1 MDFHEFT
8 GQQWDEDLRRLR
20 TRLAWATAFLAGIFL
35 VGTVGYRLIA
45 PGTSWVDAF
54 YMTAITLTTVGFG
67 EIVQLEGNP
76 AGRLFTAGLALF
88 GMGGVLYFLSTATA
102 FVLEGQLGH
111 VFWRRRMEKRIAD
124 LADHLVVCGSGAT
137 AVYAVEELAA
147 VERDVVL
154 VSDEPERIQGIRP
167 ALDEEI
173 PRVVG
178 DPASDDVLREAGIER
193 AAGLVACAD
202 DDKENLV
209 ITLSAR
215 QLNPDLRIVS
225 RIGDV
230 GTLEKARKT
239 GADSVVSPDHIG
251 ALRLASELI
260 RPTVVDFLDE
270 MLRDRDLNLRIDE
283 VTVPGD
289 SSATGRTLDEVRP
302 EGDSNALLLAVRT
315 EDGEWIY
322 NPPPS
327 HEIRAGQGLV
337 FLGSPADARAV
348 RDRVDGEMVARPAPE
363 GA

>member
-1 MDFHEFT
+1 
-8 GQQWDEDLRRLR
+8 
-20 TRLAWATAFLAGIFL
+20 
-35 VGTVGYRLIA
+35 
-45 PGTSWVDAF
+45 
-54 YMTAITLTTVGFG
+54 
-67 EIVQLEGNP
+67 
-76 AGRLFTAGLALF
+76 
-88 GMGGVLYFLSTATA
+88 
-102 FVLEGQLGH
+102 
-111 VFWRRRMEKRIAD
+111 MEKRIAD
-124 LADHLVVCGSGAT
+124 LSGHLVVCGSGAT

-154 VSDEPERIQGIRP
+154 VSSEPERIHAVRP
-167 ALDEEI
+167 DLGEEI

-215 QLNPDLRIVS
+215 QINPDLRIVS

-230 GTLEKARKT
+230 ASSEKARRT
-239 GADSVVSPDHIG
+239 GADSVVSTDHIG

-283 VTVPGD
+283 VAVPEG
-289 SSATGRTLDEVRP
+289 SSATGRTLEDVRP

-315 EDGEWIY
+315 VDGEWIY
-322 NPPPS
+322 NPSPS

-348 RDRVDGEMVARPAPE
+348 RDRVDGEMIARPAPE

>member
-1 MDFHEFT
+1 
-8 GQQWDEDLRRLR
+8 
-20 TRLAWATAFLAGIFL
+20 
-35 VGTVGYRLIA
+35 
-45 PGTSWVDAF
+45 
-54 YMTAITLTTVGFG
+54 
-67 EIVQLEGNP
+67 
-76 AGRLFTAGLALF
+76 
-88 GMGGVLYFLSTATA
+88 
-102 FVLEGQLGH
+102 
-111 VFWRRRMEKRIAD
+111 MEKRIAD
-124 LADHLVVCGSGAT
+124 LVDHLVVCGSGAT

-154 VSDEPERIQGIRP
+154 VGSDPERIQALRP
-167 ALDEEI
+167 DLDEDV

-178 DPASDDVLREAGIER
+178 DPASDDVLLEAGIER
-193 AAGLVACAD
+193 AAGLIACTD

-209 ITLSAR
+209 VTLSAR

-230 GTLEKARKT
+230 ASSDKARKT

-283 VTVPGD
+283 VGVPEG
-289 SSATGRTLDEVRP
+289 SSAAGRTLEEVRP
-302 EGDSNALLLAVRT
+302 TGDTDALLLAVRT
-315 EDGEWIY
+315 EGGEWVY

-327 HEIRAGQGLV
+327 HELRAGQGLV

-348 RDRVDGEMVARPAPE
+348 RDRVDGEMLARPAPE